1 MDKFGIFKLLN
12 SFFNLN
18 GDNTANIT
26 NESETTSTKNDFNL
40 SNFLNAF
47 NTANTASDN
56 TQPATD
62 TKQTAVNH
70 KERILPPLQSS
81 MLKTMTSH
89 DEFVKRVKDKNS
101 TQK

>member
-18 GDNTANIT
+18 SGNNT
-26 NESETTSTKNDFNL
+26 NENEKNQNNSTPNDFNL

-81 MLKTMTSH
+81 LLKTMTSH
-89 DEFVKRVKDKNS
+89 DEFVKRVKKNNP
-101 TQK
+101 KP

>member
-47 NTANTASDN
+47 NTASDN

-89 DEFVKRVKDKNS
+89 DEFVKRVKKNNP
-101 TQK
+101 KP

>member
-1 MDKFGIFKLLN
+1 M
-12 SFFNLN
+12 FNYERARVRIIVRIAVFCSL
-18 GDNTANIT
+18 
-26 NESETTSTKNDFNL
+26 FNL

-81 MLKTMTSH
+81 MLNTMTSH
-89 DEFVKRVKDKNS
+89 DEFVKRVKHKHF
-101 TQK
+101 QK